1 MNNQEAL
8 YKTNLSFIKQVLI
21 VQLQPWKGSSD
32 LAVALSHAGRFL
44 AGSLSR
50 WGCTE
55 GWAAE
60 PQRAKAWTNQA
71 RGEGEGCR
79 NRGAAPGVELCMALV
94 CGADAGQGLGAL
106 TAKQGAGN
114 TS

>member
-32 LAVALSHAGRFL
+32 LAVASSHAGRFL
-44 AGSLSR
+44 AGSLPC

-60 PQRAKAWTNQA
+60 LQSAKAWTNQA
-71 RGEGEGCR
+71 RGEERVRAVETGEQPR
-79 NRGAAPGVELCMALV
+79 ELSSAWLWFVGLVLGRALV
-94 CGADAGQGLGAL
+94 H
-106 TAKQGAGN
+106 
-114 TS
+114 